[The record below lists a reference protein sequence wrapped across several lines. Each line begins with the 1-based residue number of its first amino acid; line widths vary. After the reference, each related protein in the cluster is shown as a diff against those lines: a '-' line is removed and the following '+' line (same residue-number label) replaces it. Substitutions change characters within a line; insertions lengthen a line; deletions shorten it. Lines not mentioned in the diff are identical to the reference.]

1 MMKKM
6 MMKKM
11 RREAGKVPEGPR
23 VGKRRRGV
31 TWSWW
36 GCACRVSSTL
46 PQGFPTSP
54 HHSPS
59 VTVYAGRKLHVSYE
73 KGTNIL
79 YYSSDIDWSINFSL
93 ILALKKITYIA

>member
-6 MMKKM
+6 TMKKM
-11 RREAGKVPEGPR
+11 RREAGKVPDGPR

-36 GCACRVSSTL
+36 GCACLGSSTL
-46 PQGFPTSP
+46 LQGSPTSL

-59 VTVYAGRKLHVSYE
+59 VTVYAGRKLHVK

-79 YYSSDIDWSINFSL
+79 YYGSDVEWRINFSL
-93 ILALKKITYIA
+93 NWL